1 MVAKV
6 RSIQAKVID
15 QRTNMPHSAL
25 SSPAISGTTD
35 VYLILGDP
43 VEQVRAPESFNPIF
57 ARMGIDAVLV
67 PVHVVPENL
76 NAFVKTA
83 FMSKNIKG
91 MWVTIPHKAPI
102 MDVLDS
108 CDDLG
113 RIAGAVNA
121 VRRNADGQIEGGLF
135 DGEGFVAALSYFNI
149 AYAGK
154 RVLILGAGGAAAA
167 IGASMAC
174 KSGGS
179 AAGSP
184 AGASAEV
191 AFYDPAPGKAQQ
203 VADRVG
209 ASAQARVFTVDSNDP
224 AGFDVV
230 INASPLGLKAT
241 DPLPCDVS
249 RMEPHAALVDI
260 LMKNQPTPFVR
271 AARQR
276 GLVAHP
282 GFEMMIQ
289 QTHLYLDFFG
299 FTEAAAKVRRDADFV
314 RELIYPA
321 ELVGEIKRLTVTE
334 FPKRGVDAIG
344 SISRLVTP

>member
-1 MVAKV
+1 
-6 RSIQAKVID
+6 
-15 QRTNMPHSAL
+15 MPYSAL

-67 PVHVVPENL
+67 PVHVAPENL

-83 FMSKNIKG
+83 FMAKNIKG

-174 KSGGS
+174 KSIGS
-179 AAGSP
+179 LV
-184 AGASAEV
+184 GASAEV
-191 AFYDPAPGKAQQ
+191 AFYDPAAGKAQA
-203 VADRVG
+203 VAARIS
-209 ASAQARVFTVDSNDP
+209 ASAQARVFTVDSSDP

-230 INASPLGLKAT
+230 INASPLGLKAA

-271 AARQR
+271 AARQL

-299 FTEAAAKVRRDADFV
+299 FTEAAARVRHDADFV

-321 ELVGEIKRLTVTE
+321 ELVGEIKRPTVTE

-344 SISRLVTP
+344 SISRLVTQ

>member
-1 MVAKV
+1 
-6 RSIQAKVID
+6 
-15 QRTNMPHSAL
+15 MPHSAL

-57 ARMGIDAVLV
+57 ASMGIDAVLV
-67 PVHVVPENL
+67 PVHVAPGNL

-83 FMSKNIKG
+83 FMAKNIKG

-102 MDVLDS
+102 MDVLDR

-121 VRRNADGQIEGGLF
+121 VRRNAAGQIEGGLF
-135 DGEGFVAALSYFNI
+135 DGEGFVAALDYFNI
-149 AYAGK
+149 AHAGK

-174 KSGGS
+174 AS
-179 AAGSP
+179 AGSP
-184 AGASAEV
+184 AGAASAEV
-191 AFYDPAPGKAQQ
+191 AFYDPAAGKAQAV
-203 VADRVG
+203 VARIG
-209 ASAQARVFTVDSNDP
+209 TSAQARVFTVDSNDP

-260 LMKNQPTPFVR
+260 LMKNQPTPLVR

-299 FTEAAAKVRRDADFV
+299 FTEAAAKVRQDADFV
-314 RELIYPA
+314 RKLIYPA
-321 ELVGEIKRLTVTE
+321 TFL
-334 FPKRGVDAIG
+334 
-344 SISRLVTP
+344 